1 MLWQIP
7 LFLVSTLVFLL
18 ISLLLA
24 EAAWSPLNASVKTR
38 LQLAVKRVARSQA
51 EITQRSERCLLL
63 FSLTCGLL
71 TIAFLP
77 GYITNMWSIRS
88 EPVEATGL
96 VTCRYAPM
104 MYLGLF
110 ILLQA
115 AGHISLAVTERQ
127 RHPLSGLL
135 LNGYFWLPLL
145 LSFASVAAYLPVHAE
160 QATSGATST
169 VWLLLIQPVGM
180 LALFL
185 SLTGP
190 VILVNTQVPKP
201 VRPVQH
207 WIRELHLFNTVFVM
221 SIIVLS
227 LTCFGPREEMSVLQ
241 IIMRFGLFPAL
252 PLVLVG
258 VHYRLIRFLKR
269 RPGYDPEALWKLL
282 LWLSLVAVSA
292 SFVAF
297 HVLGMSDHYM
307 HLLLNF
313 SLLAIWWGFV
323 LPRFP
328 FPASTNAHAEV
339 QAAGE
344 VQS

>member
-7 LFLVSTLVFLL
+7 LFLMSTLVFLL

-24 EAAWSPLNASVKTR
+24 ETAWSPLNASVKTR
-38 LQLAVKRVARSQA
+38 LQLAVQRVARSQA

-104 MYLGLF
+104 MYLVLF
-110 ILLQA
+110 VLLQA

-127 RHPLSGLL
+127 RHPQAGLL

-160 QATSGATST
+160 QAMSGATST

-180 LALFL
+180 LALYL

-190 VILVNTQVPKP
+190 VILVNAQTPKP

-227 LTCFGPREEMSVLQ
+227 L
-241 IIMRFGLFPAL
+241 
-252 PLVLVG
+252 
-258 VHYRLIRFLKR
+258 
-269 RPGYDPEALWKLL
+269 
-282 LWLSLVAVSA
+282 
-292 SFVAF
+292 
-297 HVLGMSDHYM
+297 
-307 HLLLNF
+307 
-313 SLLAIWWGFV
+313 
-323 LPRFP
+323 
-328 FPASTNAHAEV
+328 
-339 QAAGE
+339 
-344 VQS
+344 